1 LDDSV
6 LCDVRIAGDL
16 LSALQFQCVAL
27 AVSEADG
34 IGDKA
39 GIFADRQ
46 AGC

>member
-1 LDDSV
+1 
-6 LCDVRIAGDL
+6 
-16 LSALQFQCVAL
+16 VAL